1 MPKTIR
7 IRKGLNIH
15 LKGRAEKVSFTVPS
29 DGLYAVFPDDFPAVA
44 PKLEVSQ
51 GDRVLAGDVLFRF
64 KKSENVCFTSPVSGI
79 VEEIRRGERRKV
91 EMILIRADVEQSYRG
106 FSLPE
111 NPSSGQ
117 IRELMQQ
124 SGLWAFFRTRP
135 FDTVPM
141 QDAVPRD
148 IFVSTFHTAPLA
160 PDTQFTLAGRMKEF
174 QAGIDALA
182 ALTPGKVWMGMDGAV
197 CDSVFD
203 TVTGVEKI
211 LITGPHPAGN
221 ASVLIN
227 HTLPVNKGET
237 VFTMSPEDVAT
248 VGSFMLTGKYSPI
261 RKIAVTGSGVEKPRY
276 VSALQ
281 GASIEKLTDGNI
293 RGEEKMRFISGNVLT
308 GRDAGR
314 DGFIGFYDN
323 QVTVIPEGDRDTRMF
338 GWISPSSDR
347 FSFLRAG
354 TFSWLFPS
362 REYEL
367 NTSTNGEPRHFV
379 LTGIYGRVFPFD
391 IFPEELVK
399 AAITGDVER
408 MEALGIYEIAPED
421 FALCSFVCPSKIE
434 HQVIIR
440 RALDKICKEDAG
452 Y

>member
-7 IRKGLNIH
+7 IRKGLNIP
-15 LKGRAEKVSFTVPS
+15 LKGRAEKVCSAAPTG
-29 DGLYAVFPDDFPAVA
+29 GLYAVFPDDFPAVV
-44 PKLEVSQ
+44 PKPEVLP

-64 KKSENVCFTSPVSGI
+64 KKSENVCFTSPVSGV

-91 EMILIRADVEQSYRG
+91 EMILIRADVEQLCRG

-111 NPSSGQ
+111 NPSPGK

-135 FDTVPM
+135 FDTVPL

-148 IFVSTFHTAPLA
+148 IFISTFHTAPLA

-182 ALTPGKVWMGMDGAV
+182 SITPGKVWLGMDGAV
-197 CDSVFD
+197 RGSIFDS
-203 TVTGVEKI
+203 VTGVEKVS
-211 LITGPHPAGN
+211 ITGPHPAGN
-221 ASVLIN
+221 VSVLIN
-227 HTLPVNKGET
+227 RTRPVNKGET
-237 VFTMSPEDVAT
+237 VFTVSPQDVAIIGT
-248 VGSFMLTGKYSPI
+248 FMLTGKYRPE
-261 RKIAVTGSGVEKPRY
+261 RKIAVTGSSVEKPGY

-281 GASIEKLTDGNI
+281 GASIEKLTEGNV
-293 RGEEKMRFISGNVLT
+293 GKDAEMRFISGNVLT
-308 GRDAGR
+308 GRNAGR
-314 DGFIGFYDN
+314 DGFIGFYDD
-323 QVTVIPEGDRDTRMF
+323 QVTVIPEGDRDPRMF
-338 GWISPSSDR
+338 GWIAPSTDR

-367 NTSTNGEPRHFV
+367 DTSTNGEPRHFV

-440 RALDKICKEDAG
+440 RALDKICKEEAG